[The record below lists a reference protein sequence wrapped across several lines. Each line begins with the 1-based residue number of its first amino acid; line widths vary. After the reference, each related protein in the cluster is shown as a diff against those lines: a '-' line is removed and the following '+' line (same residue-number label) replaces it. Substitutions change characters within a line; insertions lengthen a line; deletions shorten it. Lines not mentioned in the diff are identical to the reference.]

1 VRQQGH
7 DGHSGGGGLKFRRH
21 RADER
26 GVMRRPNARA
36 WPQCLLQL
44 ALPWLLAFAFALTGA
59 GTARA
64 EGARLSELVV
74 DGSPVLTLWPA
85 VTLLRDATGAL
96 TVHEAIE
103 RSADFTVP
111 TGTPGNLG
119 RTTDAVWLRVPLH
132 VPGGV
137 QQARVLQIDY
147 ASLNHVDVHVVQ
159 GGEVQQLEL
168 TGNAMPLA
176 ARSLATRTLA
186 ATLTLP
192 PGDSELLLRVK
203 SQSTLVLPL
212 TLRTSD
218 NFITAESGSQLVL
231 GTMLGLALCML
242 IYSLTH
248 WVSLRDRVFIDYALM
263 LVGNTVFFI
272 SYFGIGA
279 QYLWGA
285 HPWLSMWASPIA
297 ILVSVA
303 AGTGFMRN
311 ALAVRELSPL
321 GDKLLRGLG
330 ALALVSIAVSA
341 TGVLSYP
348 AVQTVATVL
357 GVLAMACGMPAAIVR
372 ARRGE
377 RVAAF
382 MLFGWAFYSAG
393 AFIIASLLRGWIEP
407 TLTVLYLFPLSTMV
421 EMSAWM
427 AVLGLRVQAI
437 HRNADRARMEG
448 DALRKLA
455 QTDALTGLPNRRG
468 LHERLEALLPQAL
481 PNKLLAVY
489 LLDLDGFKPVND
501 RHGHDVGD
509 ALLIAVGQRLQAQ
522 LRGTDVVARLG
533 GDEFVVLAAGLPDES
548 VAKHIG
554 QKMLSAFDEPFIAL
568 GQRCDVGLT
577 IGYALGPLDG
587 TSADDLIKRADAAMY
602 AGKNAGRRCLQRGGR
617 SLVTV

>member
-1 VRQQGH
+1 
-7 DGHSGGGGLKFRRH
+7 
-21 RADER
+21 
-26 GVMRRPNARA
+26 MRRPNAPA
-36 WPQCLLQL
+36 LLPP
-44 ALPWLLAFAFALTGA
+44 ALPRLLLLWLLALAFACAGA
-59 GTARA
+59 ARA
-64 EGARLSELVV
+64 QPARSPLVVV

-85 VTLLRDATGAL
+85 VTLLRDAGGAL

-103 RSADFTVP
+103 RRADFAAP
-111 TGTPGNLG
+111 EGTPGNLG
-119 RTTDAVWLRVPLH
+119 RTSDAVWLRVPLH
-132 VPGGV
+132 VPGGAP
-137 QQARVLQIDY
+137 QPRVLQIDY

-159 GGEVQQLEL
+159 GDEVQQLEL

-176 ARSLATRTLA
+176 ARSLPTRTLA
-186 ATLTLP
+186 TALTLP
-192 PGDSELLLRVK
+192 PGDSELLLRVR
-203 SQSTLVLPL
+203 SHSTLVLPL
-212 TLRTSD
+212 TLRTAD

-231 GTMLGLALCML
+231 GTLLGLALCML

-248 WVSLRDRVFIDYALM
+248 WVSLRDRMFVDYALM
-263 LVGNTVFFI
+263 LGGNTVFFI

-279 QYLWGA
+279 LYLWGGE
-285 HPWLSMWASPIA
+285 PWLSMWASPIA

-303 AGTGFMRN
+303 AGTSFMRN
-311 ALAVRELSPL
+311 SLAVRELSPL
-321 GDKLLRGLG
+321 GDRLLQALG
-330 ALALVSIAVSA
+330 VMAVISIAVSA

-348 AVQTVATVL
+348 AVQTLATVM
-357 GVLAMACGMPAAIVR
+357 GVAAMACAVPAAIVR

-407 TLTVLYLFPLSTMV
+407 TLAVLYLFPVSTMV

-437 HRNADRARMEG
+437 HRNADRARLEG

-468 LHERLEALLPQAL
+468 LHERLQAMLPLAT

-533 GDEFVVLAAGLPDES
+533 GDEFVVLAAGLPDEN
-548 VAKHIG
+548 VARHIG
-554 QKMLSAFDEPFIAL
+554 QKMLASFDEPFIAL

-617 SLVTV
+617 SLVTA

>member
-1 VRQQGH
+1 M
-7 DGHSGGGGLKFRRH
+7 H
-21 RADER
+21 R
-26 GVMRRPNARA
+26 
-36 WPQCLLQL
+36 PQAP
-44 ALPWLLAFAFALTGA
+44 ALPLLRLTLLWLLALAFCGA
-59 GTARA
+59 ARA
-64 EGARLSELVV
+64 DAPHANEVVV

-85 VTLLRDATGAL
+85 VRLLRDASGTL

-103 RSADFTVP
+103 RRADFTVP
-111 TGTPGNLG
+111 LGTPGNLG
-119 RTTDAVWLRVPLH
+119 RTGDAVWLRVPLH

-137 QQARVLQIDY
+137 PQPRVLQIDY

-159 GGEVQQLEL
+159 GDEVLQLEL

-176 ARSLATRTLA
+176 ARSMATRTLA
-186 ATLTLP
+186 TALTLP
-192 PGDSELLLRVK
+192 PGDSELLLRVR
-203 SQSTLVLPL
+203 SHSTLVLPL
-212 TLRTSD
+212 TLRTGD

-248 WVSLRDRVFIDYALM
+248 WVSLRDRVFVEYALM

-272 SYFGIGA
+272 SYFGVGA
-279 QYLWGA
+279 LYLWGSE
-285 HPWLSMWASPIA
+285 PWLSMWASPIA

-311 ALAVRELSPL
+311 ALGVRELSPL
-321 GDKLLRGLG
+321 GDRLLQALG
-330 ALALVSIAVSA
+330 ATAVVCVAVSA
-341 TGVLSYP
+341 TGAFAYP
-348 AVQTVATVL
+348 VVQTLATLMGVA
-357 GVLAMACGMPAAIVR
+357 AMACALPAAVIR

-382 MLFGWAFYSAG
+382 MLFGWAFYGAG
-393 AFIIASLLRGWIEP
+393 AFIIASLLRGWMEP
-407 TLTVLYLFPLSTMV
+407 TLTVLYLFPVSTMV

-437 HRNADRARMEG
+437 HRNADRARLEG

-468 LHERLEALLPQAL
+468 LHERLDGMLPQAT
-481 PNKLLAVY
+481 PDRLLAVY

-522 LRGTDVVARLG
+522 LRGSDVVARLG
-533 GDEFVVLAAGLPDES
+533 GDEFVVLAANLPDET
-548 VAKHIG
+548 VARQIG
-554 QKMLSAFDEPFIAL
+554 QKMLTSFNEPFMAL

-602 AGKNAGRRCLQRGGR
+602 AGKHAGRRCVQRGGR